1 MFVPARYRLFIL
13 LIGLCLDL
21 PLISDE
27 SVVTLTIENQTKK
40 GDTSNRMPVFIGI
53 LTTNTTATDMTSFAH
68 EIKQCLEISK
78 QFDVTIESMA
88 SPKTKQEIT
97 ALLERGFIIAFFMNT
112 SIDNNY
118 VEWRMYDTMQAS
130 MVKGKKIIKNNA
142 TLTDCSYIV
151 ANDMWRELMG
161 QTGPFLSKLAYIKK
175 IPTKKNRFHSQLCM
189 CDYNGSH
196 ERILLD
202 ASHIIIAPAW
212 APAQHNPY
220 LIYSEFT
227 RYNVRLM
234 SIDLHHKR
242 KIVVDFDGTNAGV
255 SFTADG
261 KEIVYG
267 RSGGL
272 WKYHYDPAT
281 QKGFH
286 ELLIKDRD
294 VCASPT
300 LLSNGDVI
308 YCSQGMIKRYIDKT
322 HEHTI
327 LVKDG
332 YNVGPTFHE
341 PSGTLIFSRRIKGN
355 MQLFMYSMSGK
366 KTEQLTFDQG
376 DKTDPALSP
385 CGNWVAYCL
394 EQRGKSRI
402 TVMNIKTGHTYPITP
417 EPSLCRYPSW
427 SPLYR

>member
-1 MFVPARYRLFIL
+1 MPL
-13 LIGLCLDL
+13 L
-21 PLISDE
+21 SNE
-27 SVVTLTIENQTKK
+27 SVVTVTIENQTKK
-40 GDTSNRMPVFIGI
+40 GDTSNRMPILIGI
-53 LTTNTTATDMTSFAH
+53 LNNSAPDIVSLAQQL
-68 EIKQCLEISK
+68 KQCLEISK
-78 QFDVTIESMA
+78 QFNVTVEPMA

-97 ALLERGFIIAFFMNT
+97 KLLEREFAIAFFINT

-118 VEWRMYDTMQAS
+118 IEWRMYDTMQAA
-130 MVKGKKIIKNNA
+130 MVKGKKIIKSSA
-142 TLTDCSYIV
+142 TLTDCAYIL

-161 QTGPFLSKLAYIKK
+161 QPGPFLSKLAYIKK
-175 IPTKKNRFHSQLCM
+175 IPNKKNRFRSQLCM
-189 CDYNGSH
+189 CDYNGDH
-196 ERILLD
+196 ERVLFD
-202 ASHIIIAPAW
+202 SSHIIIAPAW
-212 APAQHNPY
+212 GPLSNNPY
-220 LIYSEFT
+220 LVYSEFT

-242 KIVVDFDGTNAGV
+242 KVVVDFDGTNAGV

-261 KEIVYG
+261 KGIVYG

-272 WKYHYDPAT
+272 WKYHYNPAT

-286 ELLIKDRD
+286 ELLVKDND

-308 YCSQGMIKRYIDKT
+308 YCSQGMIKRYLDKT

-341 PSGTLIFSRRIKGN
+341 PSGTLVFSRRVKGT
-355 MQLFMYSMSGK
+355 MQLFAYSISTK
-366 KTEQLTFDQG
+366 TTEQLTFGPG

-385 CGNWVAYCL
+385 CGTWVAYCL
-394 EQRGKSRI
+394 EQRGHGRI
-402 TVMNIKTGHTYPITP
+402 MVMNIKTGHAYAITP
-417 EPSLCRYPSW
+417 ENNMCRYPTW
-427 SPLYR
+427 SPFYK